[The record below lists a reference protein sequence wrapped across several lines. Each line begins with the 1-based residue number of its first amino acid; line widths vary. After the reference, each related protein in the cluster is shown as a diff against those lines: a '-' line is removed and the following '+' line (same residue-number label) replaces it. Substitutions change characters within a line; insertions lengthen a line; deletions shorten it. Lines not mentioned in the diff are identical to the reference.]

1 MEEKNWGGAGVVGP
15 RSNSSISSMNSG
27 LLSWPWPLGR
37 PRPPSK
43 MDSRVELKVGEG
55 VVTGGLM
62 GSLNVGS
69 GLLVGNLLTTPPPPK
84 APGRSF

>member
-1 MEEKNWGGAGVVGP
+1 MEEKNWGGAGVVG

-27 LLSWPWPLGR
+27 LSWPLGR

-43 MDSRVELKVGEG
+43 MDNRVELKVGEG
-55 VVTGGLM
+55 VVTGGRM
-62 GSLNVGS
+62 GSLNGDS
-69 GLLVGNLLTTPPPPK
+69 GLLVGILLTPPPK